1 MKTKGSFARTIC
13 IWIIT
18 VLLVTIFAGGTSA
31 LICRKQIGE
40 AIAYHQSEE
49 SLEKSNDKSIAAL
62 LQEKDLHKEKEHDFE
77 DKLAVL
83 NKFSPLNTSQ
93 KAALIILAVFWLAVI
108 LLYWFSVTSML
119 AERAEL
125 IKFNRHIWFWLA
137 FFTNIIAV
145 ILFSVIKKI
154 FVKKCSKCGNYQTG
168 GAYCTECG
176 NALEIRCTQCG
187 KILKTNVEYCPQ
199 CGKKA

>member
-18 VLLVTIFAGGTSA
+18 VLLVTIFAGGTTA

-49 SLEKSNDKSIAAL
+49 SLEKSNEKSIASL
-62 LQEKDLHKEKEHDFE
+62 PQEKEHDFE

-83 NKFSPLNTSQ
+83 NKFSPLTASQ
-93 KAALIILAVFWLAVI
+93 KAALIILAAFWAAVI
-108 LLYWFSVTSML
+108 LLYWFSVTAML

-125 IKFNRHIWFWLA
+125 IKFNRHIWFRLA

-154 FVKKCSKCGNYQTG
+154 FVKKCSNCGNYQTG
-168 GAYCTECG
+168 GTYCTECG
-176 NALEIRCTQCG
+176 NALKKRCSQCG
-187 KILKTNVEYCPQ
+187 KIFKTDVEYCPQ

>member
-13 IWIIT
+13 IWIVT
-18 VLLVTIFAGGTSA
+18 VLIVTIFAVGTSA

-49 SLEKSNDKSIAAL
+49 QLEKSNEKSIAAL
-62 LQEKDLHKEKEHDFE
+62 PYEKDFHKEKEHDFE
-77 DKLAVL
+77 DKLTVL
-83 NKFSPLNTSQ
+83 SKFSPLTTSQ
-93 KAALIILAVFWLAVI
+93 KAALIIIAAFWVAVI

-168 GAYCTECG
+168 GAYCTSCG
-176 NALEIRCTQCG
+176 NALETRCSQCG
-187 KILKTNVEYCPQ
+187 KILKNGTEYCPQ